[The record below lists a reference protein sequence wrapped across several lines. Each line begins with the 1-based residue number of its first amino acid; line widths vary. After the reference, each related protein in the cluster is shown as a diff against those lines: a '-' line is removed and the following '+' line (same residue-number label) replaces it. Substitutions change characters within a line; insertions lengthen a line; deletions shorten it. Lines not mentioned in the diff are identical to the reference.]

1 MNHSD
6 NPENDSVSR
15 IRYTREQNARAEA
28 ERLLEEKSRMLYLA
42 NQELSAHSAGLEAAV
57 IERTKELEE
66 ALRQAEAAGK
76 ARSRFVATMSHEIRT
91 PLGGMLGMIDLLAL
105 DENDASKLELLSY
118 AAAAGKGLSRIVND
132 VLDFSKM
139 EAGVFIF
146 EEEGVDVRALVESVR
161 MLAVSTDK
169 SADRTIVAKITAD
182 VPHLFLGDG
191 TRIRQVISNLVSN
204 AVRYSEDGPV
214 LIRASASDHK
224 KGALLR
230 FEIEDFGVGIAENSI
245 PNLFKDFSQISN
257 PLTAAAQGA
266 GLGLA
271 ICKRI
276 LEGRGGTMG
285 VKSILGEGST
295 FWFELPVTVIEQSKP
310 VEDSAGVIPEPIQS
324 SPLEGMRVLI
334 AEDNIINQKLL
345 LTYLKRMGVVP
356 ELAENGRIA
365 LEKFDPEK
373 FDLVLMDVAMPEMD
387 GLEATRQIRLKWQD
401 ADMPPILA
409 LTARVMDAIQ
419 DEVELVGIDIVLS
432 KPIPFQEL
440 KHALET
446 ALSDQPVKPP
456 VSAAPHKSAVA
467 NIQDGT
473 ILSKMSPT
481 VLAEMKEMF
490 SEDAILDLAKKF
502 VDDAAQRTETIVD
515 AIRQNDSKT
524 ATAEAH
530 SIKGSALVLGFA
542 DVAAYARQI
551 ELDKPAAA
559 KGLELTSKIE
569 FALNELRQAI

>member
-1 MNHSD
+1 MDSSD
-6 NPENDSVSR
+6 NPADDRVSR
-15 IRYTREQNARAEA
+15 IRYAREQNARAEA

-76 ARSRFVATMSHEIRT
+76 AKSRFVATMSHEIRT
-91 PLGGMLGMIDLLAL
+91 PLGGMLGMIDLLAM
-105 DENDASKLELLSY
+105 DENDASKLEFLSY
-118 AAAAGKGLSRIVND
+118 AALAGKGLSRIVND

-139 EAGVFIF
+139 EAGVFVIK
-146 EEEGVDVRALVESVR
+146 EEGVDVRALVESVR

-169 SADRTIVAKITAD
+169 PADRTIVAKITAD

-230 FEIEDFGVGIAENSI
+230 VEIEDFGVGIAEDSI
-245 PNLFKDFSQISN
+245 PNIFKDFSQISN
-257 PLTAAAQGA
+257 PLTAAAQGS

-276 LEGRGGTMG
+276 LEGCGGTMG
-285 VKSILGEGST
+285 VESVLGKGST

-310 VEDSAGVIPEPIQS
+310 VKDSAGVIPEPIQS

-365 LEKFDPEK
+365 FEKFDPEK

-387 GLEATRQIRLKWQD
+387 GLEATRQICLKWQD

-409 LTARVMDAIQ
+409 LTAHVMDAIQ
-419 DEVELVGIDIVLS
+419 DEVELVGIDTVLS

-446 ALSDQPVKPP
+446 ALRNQPVKP
-456 VSAAPHKSAVA
+456 SFATAQESTVA

-473 ILSKMSPT
+473 ILSRMSPT

-490 SEDAILDLAKKF
+490 SEDVILDLTKKF

-515 AIRQNDSKT
+515 AIHQNDSKT
-524 ATAEAH
+524 AIAEAH

-551 ELDKPAAA
+551 ELDNPPAA

-569 FALNELRQAI
+569 IALDELRQAI